1 MTEIIN
7 FFKKCPVLMEKEIF
21 EDALPPKT
29 GCLSILPD
37 GGEEIV
43 KTYSTGDMLGQ
54 ISFKL
59 LIREFSDGRAS
70 KLMGEVLN
78 WLSGPL
84 PTLPN
89 VLEGTVSQYIEV
101 TDCGSLVKSEI
112 NSAVYEMKLR
122 LVYYRKGN

>member
-7 FFKKCPVLMEKEIF
+7 FFKKCPVLMEKDIF
-21 EDALPPKT
+21 EDALPPQT
-29 GCLSILPD
+29 GCLSILLD

-59 LIREFSDGRAS
+59 LIREFSDGRLA
-70 KLMGEVLN
+70 KLIAELLS

-84 PTLPN
+84 ATLPN
-89 VLEGTVSQYIEV
+89 VLKDTVSQYIEV

-112 NSAVYEMKLR
+112 NSAVYEMKFR